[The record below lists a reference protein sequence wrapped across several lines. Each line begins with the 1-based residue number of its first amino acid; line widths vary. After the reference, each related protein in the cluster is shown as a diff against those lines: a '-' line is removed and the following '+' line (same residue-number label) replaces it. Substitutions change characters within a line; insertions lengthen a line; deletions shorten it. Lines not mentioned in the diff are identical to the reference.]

1 VAGKAPAK
9 KALVDFL
16 ADFEERLA
24 SHPDEAATGAV
35 QVVEERAAGVRRPPA
50 DMRATAAA
58 PPPPDAPLPDA
69 PLPDSPLPRSPVP
82 DPPLLG
88 EVVAPTPEA
97 TPAPEAR
104 IEKVRPEAPV
114 DRAGESRRLRGRRRR
129 KHRHR
134 AQ

>member
-16 ADFEERLA
+16 AEFEERLA

-50 DMRATAAA
+50 DTRATATA
-58 PPPPDAPLPDA
+58 PPPPDA
-69 PLPDSPLPRSPVP
+69 PLPDSPLPRSPAP

-97 TPAPEAR
+97 TPAPEAG
-104 IEKVRPEAPV
+104 IEKVRPEAPE